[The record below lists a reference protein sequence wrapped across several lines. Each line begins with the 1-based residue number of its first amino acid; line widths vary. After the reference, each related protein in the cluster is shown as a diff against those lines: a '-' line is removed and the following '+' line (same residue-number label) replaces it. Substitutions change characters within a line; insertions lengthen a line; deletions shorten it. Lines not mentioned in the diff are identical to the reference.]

1 MIEPA
6 SLARQVAAELSEL
19 TMRGPRARA
28 AAAAA
33 LAVGLAI
40 VLALALR
47 LQDVFWAGIS
57 AFVCTQTSQPQSLRK
72 GFHRIIGTLL
82 GAVAALI
89 CFPPVAFDHLAT
101 MLLLFIAGSAAIAGS
116 LVSRY
121 AYAWLLGGITAVM
134 VILGA
139 LDDPTQ
145 ALNIAFYRCSEI
157 VLGTS
162 VALVIANGL
171 LPPGPA
177 IVAAAP
183 GWSSIFEPRS
193 NVLGYAFRAG
203 ISIAIVPVVWRVLE
217 LPNLSQMAISIGA
230 VMAVPVLAGSDEEN
244 RRAVAHRSTQ
254 RLIGCLVGGT
264 LGLLVLQSGWSTSFP
279 VWLSLLMMG
288 AAVGVQLESGRHGL
302 KILGIQAEV
311 ALILTLTQGW
321 GPATLLQPAIDRVGG
336 MVGAILLLWSIT
348 LILGP
353 ARASAEA
360 PPERVSGVC

>member
-1 MIEPA
+1 VSKPA
-6 SLARQVAAELSEL
+6 SLAHQVAAELGEL
-19 TMRGPRARA
+19 TITGPRARA
-28 AAAAA
+28 AIAAA
-33 LAVGLAI
+33 LAVGVAI

-57 AFVCTQTSQPQSLRK
+57 AFVCTQASQPQSLRK

-82 GAVAALI
+82 GAATALI

-121 AYAWLLGGITAVM
+121 SYAWLLGGITAVM

-145 ALNIAFYRCSEI
+145 ALNIAFFRSSEI

-162 VALVIANGL
+162 VALVIANWL
-171 LPPGPA
+171 LPTGPA
-177 IVAAAP
+177 MVATAP
-183 GWSSIFEPRS
+183 GWSSIFDPRS
-193 NVLGYAFRAG
+193 NVLDHTFRAAVA
-203 ISIAIVPVVWRVLE
+203 IALVPVVWRALE

-230 VMAVPVLAGSDEEN
+230 VMAVPVLSGSDEEN
-244 RRAVAHRSTQ
+244 RRSVAHRSMQ
-254 RLIGCLVGGT
+254 RLIGCLVGGA
-264 LGLLVLQSGWSTSFP
+264 LGLLVLQTDWSASFL
-279 VWLSLLMMG
+279 VWLSLIMIG
-288 AAVGVQLESGRHGL
+288 AAVGVQLETGRHDV
-302 KILGIQAEV
+302 KIIGIQAEV

-321 GPATLLQPAIDRVGG
+321 GPATLLQPALDRISG
-336 MVGAILLLWSIT
+336 MVGAILLLSAVT

-353 ARASAEA
+353 ARANA
-360 PPERVSGVC
+360 RDQ

>member
-1 MIEPA
+1 VSEPA
-6 SLARQVAAELSEL
+6 SLVRQVKAEFCEL
-19 TMRGPRARA
+19 TLSGPRARA
-28 AAAAA
+28 AVAAA
-33 LAVGLAI
+33 LAVALAI

-82 GAVAALI
+82 GAAAALI
-89 CFPPVAFDHLAT
+89 CFPSVAFDHLAT
-101 MLLLFIAGSAAIAGS
+101 MLLLFAAGSAAIAGS

-121 AYAWLLGGITAVM
+121 SYAWLLGGITAVM

-139 LDDPTQ
+139 LDDPTR
-145 ALNIAFYRCSEI
+145 ALNIAFFRSGEVI
-157 VLGTS
+157 VGTS
-162 VALVIANGL
+162 VALVIANWL

-183 GWSSIFEPRS
+183 GWSSVFEPRS
-193 NVLGYAFRAG
+193 KVLGYAFRAG

-217 LPNLSQMAISIGA
+217 LPTLSQMAISIGA
-230 VMAVPVLAGSDEEN
+230 VMAVPVLTGSDEEN
-244 RRAVAHRSTQ
+244 RRSVAHRSLQ

-264 LGLLVLQSGWSTSFP
+264 LGLLMLQTGWSASFP
-279 VWLSLLMMG
+279 AWLLLLMLG
-288 AAVGVQLESGRHGL
+288 AAVGVQLETGRHGV
-302 KILGIQAEV
+302 KIVGIQAEV

-336 MVGAILLLWSIT
+336 MVGAILLLWTID

-353 ARASAEA
+353 AQMD
-360 PPERVSGVC
+360 VGD